1 MDKVKIKLKSS
12 FKDEYKE
19 LDILSRK
26 SIENIINN
34 LDKTKI
40 VNDMINL
47 AKGTNKDGTFYAEID
62 AEDEDGDIDIY
73 WLKEGDN
80 PVYMYNKYI
89 ILFKLHTGSK
99 SPLIATNKNILLP
112 HMLELYNSIL
122 EGEHISLDEEQVFK
136 IVLDFFKTSK
146 EELLK
151 KHNKNIVSKI
161 ASSFDNGF
169 ISNQLDD
176 LYKHTIKE

>member
-19 LDILSRK
+19 FDILSRE
-26 SIENIINN
+26 SLIELINN

-40 VNDMINL
+40 ASDMINL
-47 AKGTNKDGTFYAEID
+47 AKGTNQEGTFYAEID

-73 WLKEGDN
+73 WLKKGDS
-80 PVYMYNKYI
+80 PIYMYNKYI
-89 ILFKLHTGSK
+89 TLLELPTGSK
-99 SPLIATNKNILLP
+99 SPLSITNRNILLP

-122 EGEHISLDEEQVFK
+122 ESEHISLDESEVFK

-146 EELLK
+146 NELIK
-151 KHNKNIVSKI
+151 KHEKNIVSKI
-161 ASSFDNGF
+161 ASSFDNRF
-169 ISNQLDD
+169 ICKQLDN
-176 LYKHTIKE
+176 LYSNIVD